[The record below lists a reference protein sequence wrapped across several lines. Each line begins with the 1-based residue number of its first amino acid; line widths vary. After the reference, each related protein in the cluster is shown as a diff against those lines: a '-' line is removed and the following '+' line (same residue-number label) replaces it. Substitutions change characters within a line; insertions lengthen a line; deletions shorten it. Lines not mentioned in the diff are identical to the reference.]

1 MYFLL
6 WYLLG
11 TQCRILSMLGKCSI
25 ELYPQP
31 QHFLSYSFWQNRIC
45 RNNLISL
52 TGGYAHSTD
61 SVSKSITKLEQEGTS
76 INQVFHICQKVPVDS
91 SLILTSMC
99 RKQLSLL
106 LKMWKP
112 GYNNLKWRVAR
123 YTTSKQQRVRIQTRC
138 CQIQWLHLCYLA
150 TY

>member
-11 TQCRILSMLGKCSI
+11 TQCRIPSMLGKCSF

-76 INQVFHICQKVPVDS
+76 INQVFYICQTVPVDS
-91 SLILTSMC
+91 SLILTSTC

-106 LKMWKP
+106 LKMRKP
-112 GYNNLKWRVAR
+112 GHSNLKWSVSC

-138 CQIQWLHLCYLA
+138 CQIQRLHLCYLA